1 MAKPA
6 LLAQLLQQW
15 EDSYKKGLL
24 SFWML
29 LLLHGRSTYAYEM
42 TAMIAEMSRGT
53 VVADEKSIYR
63 ALKRFEENGIVQSWT
78 ESSDIGPPRRYYS
91 LTPLG
96 QQLLARFIE
105 RNIRVFEQPDVAEA
119 IDAVI
124 GPKAEDEG
132 RRA

>member
-1 MAKPA
+1 MAAKKTR
-6 LLAQLLQQW
+6 LDQLLQQW

-42 TAMIAEMSRGT
+42 TAMIAEMSQGT

-63 ALKRFEENGIVQSWT
+63 ALKRFEENGIVQSWS
-78 ESSDIGPPRRYYS
+78 ENSDIGPPRRYYS

-105 RNIRVFEQPDVAEA
+105 RNVRIFEQPDVAEA
-119 IDAVI
+119 IDSVTI
-124 GPKAEDEG
+124 GG
-132 RRA
+132 S

>member
-1 MAKPA
+1 MMAMNQA
-6 LLAQLLQQW
+6 QLDQLLQQW

-42 TAMIAEMSRGT
+42 TAMIAEMSQGT

-63 ALKRFEENGIVQSWT
+63 ALKRFEENGIVQSWS
-78 ESSDIGPPRRYYS
+78 ENSDIGPPRRYYS

-105 RNIRVFEQPDVAEA
+105 RNIRIFEQPDVAEA
-119 IDAVI
+119 IDSVTI
-124 GPKAEDEG
+124 GG
-132 RRA
+132 S

>member
-1 MAKPA
+1 MGHQTNQ
-6 LLAQLLQQW
+6 LNQLLLQW

-24 SFWML
+24 SFWMM

-42 TAMIAEMSRGT
+42 TAMIAEMSLGT

-63 ALKRFEENGIVQSWT
+63 ALKRFEENGLVQSWLQN
-78 ESSDIGPPRRYYS
+78 SDVGPPRRYYS

-105 RNIRVFEQPDVAEA
+105 RNIRIFTQADVAAA
-119 IDAVI
+119 IDSVKN
-124 GPKAEDEG
+124 GV
-132 RRA
+132 

>member
-1 MAKPA
+1 MMGHQTNQ
-6 LLAQLLQQW
+6 LDQLLLQW

-63 ALKRFEENGIVQSWT
+63 ALKRFEENGLVQSWLQN
-78 ESSDIGPPRRYYS
+78 SDVGPPRRYYS

-105 RNIRVFEQPDVAEA
+105 RNIRIFAQADVAAA
-119 IDAVI
+119 IDSVKN
-124 GPKAEDEG
+124 GV
-132 RRA
+132 

>member
-1 MAKPA
+1 MMGHQTNQ
-6 LLAQLLQQW
+6 LDQLLLQW

-63 ALKRFEENGIVQSWT
+63 ALKRFEENNLVQSWLQN
-78 ESSDIGPPRRYYS
+78 SDVGPPRRYYS

-105 RNIRVFEQPDVAEA
+105 RNIRIFAQADVAAA
-119 IDAVI
+119 IDSVKN
-124 GPKAEDEG
+124 GV
-132 RRA
+132 

>member
-1 MAKPA
+1 MSIKSD
-6 LLAQLLQQW
+6 QSDRLLQQW

-42 TAMIAEMSRGT
+42 TAMIAEMSQGT

-63 ALKRFEENGIVQSWT
+63 ALKRFEENGIIQSRT
-78 ESSDIGPPRRYYS
+78 QASDMGPPRRYYS

-105 RNIRVFEQPDVAEA
+105 RNIRIFALPDVAAA
-119 IDAVI
+119 IDSVKN
-124 GPKAEDEG
+124 GG
-132 RRA
+132 

>member
-1 MAKPA
+1 MAAKQTR
-6 LLAQLLQQW
+6 LDQLLQQW

-42 TAMIAEMSRGT
+42 TAMIAEMSQGT

-63 ALKRFEENGIVQSWT
+63 ALKRFEENGIVQSWS
-78 ESSDIGPPRRYYS
+78 ENSDIGPPRRYYS
-91 LTPLG
+91 LTRLG

-105 RNIRVFEQPDVAEA
+105 RNVRIFEQPDVAEA
-119 IDAVI
+119 IDSVTI
-124 GPKAEDEG
+124 GG
-132 RRA
+132 S

>member
-1 MAKPA
+1 MGPQTNQ
-6 LLAQLLQQW
+6 LDQLLLQW

-63 ALKRFEENGIVQSWT
+63 ALKRFEENGLVQSWLQN
-78 ESSDIGPPRRYYS
+78 SDVGPPRRYYS

-105 RNIRVFEQPDVAEA
+105 RNIRIFTQADVAAA
-119 IDAVI
+119 IDSVKN
-124 GPKAEDEG
+124 GV
-132 RRA
+132 